1 MHAIAQQVVNY
12 GVAGQYDS
20 HYDQTMM
27 GSGKIVDLQKRIVF
41 NREAG
46 DRMATIMGYL
56 SDVTAGGYTVFP
68 TVGAKVKPRRGS
80 VVVWWNMDKG
90 IVWGNWPSICFAQ
103 NLFILPTNPSFF
115 KKPCPVEAHECRLLT
130 VY

>member
-1 MHAIAQQVVNY
+1 MHAIVQQVVNY

-27 GSGKIVDLQKRIVF
+27 GSGKIVDIQKRIVF

-80 VVVWWNMDKG
+80 VVVWWNMDKV
-90 IVWGNWPSICFAQ
+90 IVWGKIIGPQFVLPKNFLSYLP
-103 NLFILPTNPSFF
+103 LIL
-115 KKPCPVEAHECRLLT
+115 
-130 VY
+130 